1 MYPSAGCT
9 SEMLQSAGKARH
21 SQTVS
26 RAWEIHATC
35 ASSAIQIRFD
45 SSSKRFIIRRHLRKV
60 FEGSRCVNG
69 IFCLDHAR
77 SGQYAETVL
86 ISLMVSGHG
95 GAAGH
100 EEKPFLKEITQGSE
114 GCPSIARSRPRE
126 NCRSQ

>member
-1 MYPSAGCT
+1 MR
-9 SEMLQSAGKARH
+9 QSTCKARH

-35 ASSAIQIRFD
+35 ASSAIQMRFD
-45 SSSKRFIIRRHLRKV
+45 SSSKNRRHLRKV

-95 GAAGH
+95 GPLAM
-100 EEKPFLKEITQGSE
+100 KKNLSSK
-114 GCPSIARSRPRE
+114 RSRRAPKAVFRLPDL
-126 NCRSQ
+126 